1 MRKSKSKNKAKKP
14 VAEKTATGRN
24 KSSGR
29 AVKPAKRTSEQI
41 ESNVGKVYRGRT
53 KYIDKETKQERNYV
67 VVIDDGKS
75 VSVAKLKSIK
85 IFDENNRNADK
96 ALVEINATRYGLK
109 RRTGVDFERF
119 SKNRM
124 SKQSLKLSDKR
135 VFPEGKEEFKL
146 NSKDKHN
153 VLVHTK
159 AIADPKKKKR
169 GK

>member
-1 MRKSKSKNKAKKP
+1 MGADTPYYSMD
-14 VAEKTATGRN
+14 N
-24 KSSGR
+24 KSSGWT
-29 AVKPAKRTSEQI
+29 VKSAKRTTAKK

-85 IFDENNRNADK
+85 IFDENDRNADK
-96 ALVEINATRYGLK
+96 ALVEINATRYGLD

-124 SKQSLKLSDKR
+124 SNQSLKLSDKR
-135 VFPEGKEEFKL
+135 VFPEEKEEFKL
-146 NSKDKHN
+146 SSKDKHN